1 MADPQREIAE
11 DPSDRREEA
20 RRWVR
25 RKRIFYTIVGIYLS
39 LSLMW
44 FAIDL
49 LDDSSGYWFYWPMLG
64 TGLGVLVTGVVLG
77 GVGGLFGRDWERR
90 QVREVP
96 RRAGR
101 PGDRTRCPVLRSRK
115 TWRPSDEVA
124 HERPSKEEGLLRTV
138 KDVRDMRETSATT
151 RRARREADRGPGRP
165 RRRWLR
171 RLAAGVVVVALLVV
185 GVYAWAWASLDRSS
199 IARAMLWREAD
210 VGDQYRFPART
221 IPAGD
226 EASPLPAGDEIDPP
240 APPSGA
246 EDDRA
251 FDEFLRGTGTL
262 GFVVLDDDL
271 LVYER
276 YFGGADRQTRQTSF
290 SVAKSFLSTL
300 IGIAIDEGLI
310 GSVTDPVT
318 EYLPELSERDPRF
331 ERITLRDLLTMSSG
345 IRYEEQSLPLPW
357 GDDVDTYYGT
367 DLRDLGL
374 SATQIVR
381 PPGQEWLY
389 NNYNPL
395 LLGLVLERATGTSVS
410 DYMATKLWQPLGAE
424 ADATWSLDSEGSGF
438 EKMESGLNATPVDYA
453 RFGELFLL
461 AGEWNGQRIVSE
473 DWVREATAADVTTDP
488 AGHYQYF
495 WWIDTQ
501 RPDRFYALGNFGQY
515 IYVAPDAGAVIV
527 RNGRDWGVENDTW
540 LSVFREV
547 ADQLVERS

>member
-1 MADPQREIAE
+1 
-11 DPSDRREEA
+11 
-20 RRWVR
+20 
-25 RKRIFYTIVGIYLS
+25 
-39 LSLMW
+39 
-44 FAIDL
+44 
-49 LDDSSGYWFYWPMLG
+49 
-64 TGLGVLVTGVVLG
+64 
-77 GVGGLFGRDWERR
+77 
-90 QVREVP
+90 
-96 RRAGR
+96 
-101 PGDRTRCPVLRSRK
+101 
-115 TWRPSDEVA
+115 
-124 HERPSKEEGLLRTV
+124 
-138 KDVRDMRETSATT
+138 MRETSATT

-226 EASPLPAGDEIDPP
+226 EASPLPAGVEIDPP

-290 SVAKSFLSTL
+290 SVAKSFVSAL

-424 ADATWSLDSEGSGF
+424 ADATWNLDSEGSGF
-438 EKMESGLNATPVDYA
+438 EKLESGLNATPVDYA
-453 RFGELFLL
+453 RFGELFLH

-473 DWVREATAADVTTDP
+473 DWVREATSADVTTDP

-547 ADQLVERS
+547 ADHLVERS

>member
-1 MADPQREIAE
+1 
-11 DPSDRREEA
+11 
-20 RRWVR
+20 
-25 RKRIFYTIVGIYLS
+25 
-39 LSLMW
+39 
-44 FAIDL
+44 
-49 LDDSSGYWFYWPMLG
+49 
-64 TGLGVLVTGVVLG
+64 
-77 GVGGLFGRDWERR
+77 
-90 QVREVP
+90 
-96 RRAGR
+96 
-101 PGDRTRCPVLRSRK
+101 
-115 TWRPSDEVA
+115 
-124 HERPSKEEGLLRTV
+124 
-138 KDVRDMRETSATT
+138 MRETSGAAT
-151 RRARREADRGPGRP
+151 RRARRDADRGPGRP

-171 RLAAGVVVVALLVV
+171 RLAVGVVVVALLVV
-185 GVYAWAWASLDRSS
+185 GMYAWAWASLDRSS

-226 EASPLPAGDEIDPP
+226 GASPLPAGDEIDPP
-240 APPSGA
+240 APTSGA
-246 EDDRA
+246 KDDRA

-290 SVAKSFLSTL
+290 SVAKSFVSAL

-453 RFGELFLL
+453 RFGELFLH

-473 DWVREATAADVTTDP
+473 DWVREATSADVTTDP
-488 AGHYQYF
+488 SGHYQYF
-495 WWIDTQ
+495 WWVDTV
-501 RPDRFYALGNFGQY
+501 RPDRFYAVGNFGQY

-527 RNGRDWGVENDTW
+527 RNGRDWGEDNDTW
-540 LSVFREV
+540 LSVFREI
-547 ADQLVERS
+547 ADRLAES